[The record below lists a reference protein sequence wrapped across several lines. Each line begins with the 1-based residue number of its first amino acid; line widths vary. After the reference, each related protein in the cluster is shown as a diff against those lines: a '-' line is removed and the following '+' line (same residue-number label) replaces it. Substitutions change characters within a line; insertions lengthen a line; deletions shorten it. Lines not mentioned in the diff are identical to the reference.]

1 MKVFLK
7 KIRLGSLTWS
17 SLISLGYLNYTNK
30 KNTVIINKL
39 KKTRLKKKT
48 MKFIESQ
55 LNINMK
61 LNY

>member
-1 MKVFLK
+1 VMKVFLK

-39 KKTRLKKKT
+39 KKKRDLKKNYEVHWKS
-48 MKFIESQ
+48 IE
-55 LNINMK
+55 
-61 LNY
+61 Y